1 MAVAPSQAK
10 TGFGSKFALAATA
23 ALLTAGGAGVD
34 WAEVTALKPPS
45 DSADTEEVTHMESPD
60 GRREWIKTLIDS
72 GEADIEVNL
81 VAGSPTDLAM
91 SVAMLSPDAFYY
103 KMAIPAAA
111 RGKFWVIT
119 GLCLVTG
126 YDRGTP
132 IAGKM
137 SGTARLK
144 FTGTRTEAASA

>member
-1 MAVAPSQAK
+1 MAVAPSKAR
-10 TGFGSKFALAATA
+10 TGFGSKFACAASA
-23 ALLTAGGAGVD
+23 AALTAGGAGVD
-34 WAEVTALKPPS
+34 WAEVTALTPPS
-45 DSADTEEVTHMESPD
+45 DTADTEEVTHMESAD

-72 GEADIEVNL
+72 GEADIECNL

-91 SVAMLSPDAFYY
+91 QAAMLSPDAYYY
-103 KMAIPAAA
+103 KMAIPAAE
-111 RGKFWVIT
+111 RGKYWVIT

-126 YDRGTP
+126 YNRGTP

-137 SGTARLK
+137 TGTARLK